1 VATSS
6 DITFVC
12 CVEFGWLEQQTVRM
26 IESLRRFG
34 GRFKDAPVIAVTPRL
49 GPKLTRKT
57 RAKFKE
63 CGVLHLIGSSRSPHS
78 WLGFYNKPLALV
90 MAEPHVVTSTACF
103 VDSDLLFV
111 AEPTELMFAE
121 NEDFLAF
128 PVEIKEMGSAGPGDV
143 FEPLWEA
150 AAERVGITLDQ
161 IPWVNTAQSHE
172 RIRLYFNAGL
182 MAYRTGSRFPNEYL
196 RLCTSLLD
204 CRIASAHPNFSHG
217 FKEMVSAGFAAITLD
232 LRWRPLSFTHNYAVL
247 AAGERLDFRMSDLKL
262 ACIVHH
268 HDSMWPNHW
277 DLFLDRMQQSHPNVG
292 AWLQTLGPL
301 RVEGALLSRL
311 AGRLLKE
318 HRRRRGRSYAATC
331 RFV

>member
-1 VATSS
+1 VANSS

-63 CGVLHLIGSSRSPHS
+63 CGVLHLTGSSTSPHS

-90 MAEPHVVTSTACF
+90 MAVPHVATSATCF

-111 AEPTELMFAE
+111 AEPEDLVFAE
-121 NEDFLAF
+121 DEDFLAF
-128 PVEIKEMGSAGPGDV
+128 PVEIKEMGTSGPGDV
-143 FEPLWEA
+143 FEPLWA
-150 AAERVGITLDQ
+150 AATERVGINLDQ
-161 IPWVNTAQSHE
+161 IPWVKTAQSEE
-172 RIRLYFNAGL
+172 RIRLYFNSGL
-182 MAYRTGSRFPNEYL
+182 MAYRTHGGFPNEYL

-204 CRIASAHPNFSHG
+204 AGIASADPDFSYG
-217 FKEMVSAGFAAITLD
+217 FMEMVSVGFASITLN
-232 LRWRPLSFTHNYAVL
+232 LRWRSLPFSHNYSVL
-247 AAGERLDFRMSDLKL
+247 SAGERLDFRMSDLRL
-262 ACIVHH
+262 ARIVHH

-277 DLFLDRMQQSHPNVG
+277 DLFLDRIQKSHPNVG
-292 AWLQTLGPL
+292 TWLQPLGPL
-301 RVEGALLSRL
+301 RVEGALLPRL
-311 AGRLLKE
+311 ASRLLKE
-318 HRRRRGRSYAATC
+318 YRLRRGRSYAATC